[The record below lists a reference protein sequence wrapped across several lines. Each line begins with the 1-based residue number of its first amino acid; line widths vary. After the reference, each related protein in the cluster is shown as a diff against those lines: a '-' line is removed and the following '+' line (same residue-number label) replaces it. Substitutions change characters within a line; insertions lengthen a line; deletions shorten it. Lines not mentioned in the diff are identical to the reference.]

1 MTLVIRFEAG
11 LRPILKHQE
20 HDQSSH
26 GSWAKGSSES
36 DYQMS
41 HRPSLGSGTEGDMD
55 GASLDNVS
63 NGIYPDDVYSPRGV
77 QIYGTGYKE
86 LDKQAHALIME
97 YRGKPEKSIT
107 IYRAIPK
114 DASTSKI
121 SGGEWVTP
129 IKQYAVQHGQ
139 SNLNDDYQILT
150 REVKAKEIFTS
161 GDSWLEWG
169 YAPSTVQKHQDHD
182 QKTHGNWATGG
193 GDTAINKFENAA
205 NQAYGTG
212 EEAFTIDYTGDNS
225 VAALGEYLARGHLV
239 NDNIRS
245 SATMGEAGYIDLGD
259 GKTYADSSVVKGLDN
274 AIEMAPPMPNQKVW
288 RTASAEAIENLKV
301 NGVYIDKGFTSTT
314 AVDITHPDN
323 GMLLLALS
331 SVSSGRKA
339 LMEIDTG
346 SVGKGLYI
354 PKMFP
359 GQPIAEKEREF
370 LLPRETKMRYLG
382 SDFNI
387 SPSGKTIVEIH
398 KFKVED

>member
-1 MTLVIRFEAG
+1 VDN
-11 LRPILKHQE
+11 ILIK
-20 HDQSSH
+20 
-26 GSWAKGSSES
+26 
-36 DYQMS
+36 
-41 HRPSLGSGTEGDMD
+41 
-55 GASLDNVS
+55 
-63 NGIYPDDVYSPRGV
+63 SP
-77 QIYGTGYKE
+77 
-86 LDKQAHALIME
+86 
-97 YRGKPEKSIT
+97 
-107 IYRAIPK
+107 
-114 DASTSKI
+114 I
-121 SGGEWVTP
+121 SGERKSLTESEFFSYMAQTNGEILRYV
-129 IKQYAVQHGQ
+129 ISEDVEKHG
-139 SNLNDDYQILT
+139 T
-150 REVKAKEIFTS
+150 
-161 GDSWLEWG
+161 
-169 YAPSTVQKHQDHD
+169 HD

-212 EEAFTIDYTGDNS
+212 EEAFTIYYTGDNS
-225 VAALGEYLARGHLV
+225 VAALGEYLARGHTV

-245 SATMGEAGYIDLGD
+245 SGDLDLGD

-274 AIEMAPPMPNQKVW
+274 AIEMAPRMPNQKVW

-323 GMLLLALS
+323 GLLLLTLS
-331 SVSSGRKA
+331 TVSSGRKA

>member
-114 DASTSKI
+114 DATTSKI
-121 SGGEWVTP
+121 SRGDWVTP
-129 IKQYAVQHGQ
+129 IKQYAIQHGE
-139 SNLNDDYQILT
+139 SNLNDEYQILT
-150 REVKAKEIFTS
+150 KEVKAKEIFTS

-212 EEAFTIDYTGDNS
+212 EEAFTIYYTGDNS
-225 VAALGEYLARGHLV
+225 VAALGEYLARGHTV

-245 SATMGEAGYIDLGD
+245 SGDLDRGD

-274 AIEMAPPMPNQKVW
+274 AIEMAPRMPNQKVW

-323 GMLLLALS
+323 GMLLLTLS
-331 SVSSGRKA
+331 TVSSGRKA

-346 SVGKGLYI
+346 SVGKGLYM

>member
-26 GSWAKGSSES
+26 GSWANSSERS
-36 DYQMS
+36 AKEIEVQQRITDVKIGSFERDKYDEDDKNLYQKIEAKYKTKDGKTYLLS
-41 HRPSLGSGTEGDMD
+41 QENIKTPDGNNKIEVISYEPKTLANGKEGRKQIGSLRTEGRD
-55 GASLDNVS
+55 SS
-63 NGIYPDDVYSPRGV
+63 IIDDVYVDEG
-77 QIYGTGYKE
+77 
-86 LDKQAHALIME
+86 KQRQGIATAMLNMART
-97 YRGKPEKSIT
+97 YAPNNM
-107 IYRAIPK
+107 
-114 DASTSKI
+114 KI
-121 SGGEWVTP
+121 SHSFSLTDDAKGWSGVV
-129 IKQYAVQHGQ
+129 KHG
-139 SNLNDDYQILT
+139 
-150 REVKAKEIFTS
+150 
-161 GDSWLEWG
+161 
-169 YAPSTVQKHQDHD
+169 DHD

-212 EEAFTIDYTGDNS
+212 EEAFTIYYTGDNS
-225 VAALGEYLARGHLV
+225 VAALGEYLARGHTV

-245 SATMGEAGYIDLGD
+245 SGDLDRGD

-274 AIEMAPPMPNQKVW
+274 AIEMAPRMPNQKVW

-323 GMLLLALS
+323 GLLLLTLS
-331 SVSSGRKA
+331 TVSSGRKA

>member
-1 MTLVIRFEAG
+1 MTLVIRFEPG
-11 LRPILKHQE
+11 LRPVIKHQE
-20 HDQSSH
+20 HDQSTH
-26 GSWAKGSSES
+26 GSWANSSERS
-36 DYQMS
+36 AKEIEVQQRITDVKIGSFERDKYDEDDKNLYQKIEAKYKTKDGKTYLLS
-41 HRPSLGSGTEGDMD
+41 QENIKTPDGNNKIEVISYEPKTLANGKEGRKQIGSLRTEGRD
-55 GASLDNVS
+55 SS
-63 NGIYPDDVYSPRGV
+63 IIDDVYVDEG
-77 QIYGTGYKE
+77 
-86 LDKQAHALIME
+86 KQRQGIATAMLNMART
-97 YRGKPEKSIT
+97 YAPNNM
-107 IYRAIPK
+107 
-114 DASTSKI
+114 KI
-121 SGGEWVTP
+121 SHSFSLTDDAKGWSGVV
-129 IKQYAVQHGQ
+129 KHG
-139 SNLNDDYQILT
+139 T
-150 REVKAKEIFTS
+150 
-161 GDSWLEWG
+161 
-169 YAPSTVQKHQDHD
+169 HD

-225 VAALGEYLARGHLV
+225 VAALGEYLARGHTV

-245 SATMGEAGYIDLGD
+245 SGDLDRGD

-274 AIEMAPPMPNQKVW
+274 AIEMAPRMPNQKVW

-323 GMLLLALS
+323 GMLLLTLS
-331 SVSSGRKA
+331 TVSSGRKA

>member
-11 LRPILKHQE
+11 LRPILKH
-20 HDQSSH
+20 
-26 GSWAKGSSES
+26 G
-36 DYQMS
+36 
-41 HRPSLGSGTEGDMD
+41 
-55 GASLDNVS
+55 
-63 NGIYPDDVYSPRGV
+63 
-77 QIYGTGYKE
+77 
-86 LDKQAHALIME
+86 
-97 YRGKPEKSIT
+97 
-107 IYRAIPK
+107 
-114 DASTSKI
+114 
-121 SGGEWVTP
+121 
-129 IKQYAVQHGQ
+129 
-139 SNLNDDYQILT
+139 
-150 REVKAKEIFTS
+150 
-161 GDSWLEWG
+161 
-169 YAPSTVQKHQDHD
+169 DHD

-193 GDTAINKFENAA
+193 GDSAINKFENAA

-212 EEAFTIDYTGDNS
+212 EEAFTIYYTGDNS
-225 VAALGEYLARGHLV
+225 VAALGEYLARGHTV

-245 SATMGEAGYIDLGD
+245 SGDLDRGD
-259 GKTYADSSVVKGLDN
+259 GKTYAESSVVKGLDN
-274 AIEMAPPMPNQKVW
+274 AIEMAPRMPNQKVW

-323 GMLLLALS
+323 GMLLLTLS
-331 SVSSGRKA
+331 TVSSGRKA

>member
-26 GSWAKGSSES
+26 GSWATGSSES
-36 DYQMS
+36 DYEMS

-86 LDKQAHALIME
+86 LDKQAHAFIME

-193 GDTAINKFENAA
+193 GDTAINKFETAA

-212 EEAFTIDYTGDNS
+212 EEAFTIYYTGDNS
-225 VAALGEYLARGHLV
+225 VAALGEYLARGHTV

-245 SATMGEAGYIDLGD
+245 SGDLDLGD

-274 AIEMAPPMPNQKVW
+274 AIEMAPRMPNQKVW
-288 RTASAEAIENLKV
+288 RTASAEAVENLKV

-323 GMLLLALS
+323 GLLLLTLS
-331 SVSSGRKA
+331 TVSSGRKA

>member
-114 DASTSKI
+114 DATTSKI
-121 SGGEWVTP
+121 SRGDWVTP
-129 IKQYAVQHGQ
+129 IKQYAIQHGE
-139 SNLNDDYQILT
+139 SNLNDEYQILT
-150 REVKAKEIFTS
+150 KEVKAKEIFTS

-212 EEAFTIDYTGDNS
+212 EEAFTIYYTGDNS
-225 VAALGEYLARGHLV
+225 VAALGEYLARGHTV

-245 SATMGEAGYIDLGD
+245 SGDLDRGD

-274 AIEMAPPMPNQKVW
+274 AIEMAPRMPNQKVW

-323 GMLLLALS
+323 GMLLLTLS
-331 SVSSGRKA
+331 TVSSGRKA

>member
-382 SDFNI
+382 SDLNI

>member
-193 GDTAINKFENAA
+193 GDTAINKFETAA

-212 EEAFTIDYTGDNS
+212 EEAFTIYYTGDNS
-225 VAALGEYLARGHLV
+225 VAALGEYLARGHTV

-245 SATMGEAGYIDLGD
+245 SGDLDRGD

-274 AIEMAPPMPNQKVW
+274 AIEMAPRMPNQKVW

-323 GMLLLALS
+323 GLLLLTLS
-331 SVSSGRKA
+331 TVSSGRKA

>member
-1 MTLVIRFEAG
+1 MTLVIRFKAG

-193 GDTAINKFENAA
+193 GDTAINKFETAA

-225 VAALGEYLARGHLV
+225 VAALGEYLARGHTV
-239 NDNIRS
+239 NDNLRS

-274 AIEMAPPMPNQKVW
+274 AIEMAPRMPNQKVW
-288 RTASAEAIENLKV
+288 RTASAEAIENLKL

-323 GMLLLALS
+323 GLLLLTLS
-331 SVSSGRKA
+331 TVSSGRKA

>member
-212 EEAFTIDYTGDNS
+212 EEAFTIYYTGDNS
-225 VAALGEYLARGHLV
+225 VAALGEYLARGHTV

-245 SATMGEAGYIDLGD
+245 SGDLDRGD

-274 AIEMAPPMPNQKVW
+274 AIEMAPRMPNQKVW

-323 GMLLLALS
+323 GMLLLTLS
-331 SVSSGRKA
+331 TVSSGRKA

>member
-86 LDKQAHALIME
+86 LDKQAHAFIME

-182 QKTHGNWATGG
+182 QKTHGNWATGETVSDINEWNKAELSKYPSLEEKQKYLDKKMLSQVEDG
-193 GDTAINKFENAA
+193 FEGDSFKGA
-205 NQAYGTG
+205 
-212 EEAFTIDYTGDNS
+212 
-225 VAALGEYLARGHLV
+225 V
-239 NDNIRS
+239 
-245 SATMGEAGYIDLGD
+245 
-259 GKTYADSSVVKGLDN
+259 KTYQGLHGYGINEALRDPLISEEQYQDDINGLDN
-274 AIEMAPPMPNQKVW
+274 AINSAPSLSEPLTVFRGIKGNGLDFFE
-288 RTASAEAIENLKV
+288 SLKV
-301 NGVYIDKGFTSTT
+301 GDIYQDKGFVSTT
-314 AVDITHPDN
+314 
-323 GMLLLALS
+323 L
-331 SVSSGRKA
+331 
-339 LMEIDTG
+339 DTQVATDFSTNSMYQG
-346 SVGKGLYI
+346 IVLRYKLPAGTKGF
-354 PKMFP
+354 FP
-359 GQPIAEKEREF
+359 AGVTGLEASYESEF
-370 LLPRETKMRYLG
+370 VLPRN
-382 SDFNI
+382 S
-387 SPSGKTIVEIH
+387 
-398 KFKVED
+398 KFKVLNNQGKVWDVEVIND

>member
-114 DASTSKI
+114 DATTSKI
-121 SGGEWVTP
+121 SRGDWVTP
-129 IKQYAVQHGQ
+129 IKQYAIQHGE
-139 SNLNDDYQILT
+139 SNLNDEYQILT
-150 REVKAKEIFTS
+150 KEVKAKEIFTS

-212 EEAFTIDYTGDNS
+212 EEAFTIYYTGDNS
-225 VAALGEYLARGHLV
+225 VAALGEYLARGHTV

-245 SATMGEAGYIDLGD
+245 SGDLDRGD

-274 AIEMAPPMPNQKVW
+274 AIEMAPRMPNQKVW

-323 GMLLLALS
+323 GMLLLTLS
-331 SVSSGRKA
+331 TVSSGRKA

-346 SVGKGLYI
+346 SVGKGLYM

-387 SPSGKTIVEIH
+387 SPSGKTIAEIH